1 MKPSSAEVVKPVQS
15 QRVLVVDDDPR
26 VCRLLSR
33 FLSAEGY
40 AVELASN
47 GRTMTHLMNAKT
59 IDLVIL
65 DLRLPGGED
74 GLSLA
79 RQLRAES
86 DIPLIMLTGRSD
98 SVDKIV
104 GLEIGADDYVTKPF
118 DRREL
123 LARIRSVLRRSSYKK
138 EESATAGVAN
148 SVLHFSGWALDLSRH
163 ELVSPDG
170 DQVELTS
177 YEFQLLAALARQPAQ
192 VLSRDQILELIAD
205 RDWQPFDRSI
215 DVLVGKL
222 RRKLKDD
229 PKNPNLVKTIR
240 GVGYMFTPSLK

>member
-1 MKPSSAEVVKPVQS
+1 MVEPNQS
-15 QRVLVVDDDPR
+15 QCVLVVDDDPR
-26 VCRLLSR
+26 ICRLLSR
-33 FLSAEGY
+33 FLAAEGY

-47 GRTMTHLMNAKT
+47 GRTMTHLMNAKS

-79 RQLRAES
+79 RQIRAES
-86 DIPLIMLTGRSD
+86 DVPLIMLTGRSE
-98 SVDKIV
+98 SVDKVV

-123 LARIRSVLRRSSYKK
+123 LARIRSVLRRSSSKK
-138 EESATAGVAN
+138 AQTASTDGTV

-163 ELVSPDG
+163 ELISPEG
-170 DQVELTS
+170 QKVELTS
-177 YEFQLLAALARQPAQ
+177 YEFQLLAALAHQPAQ

-222 RRKLKDD
+222 RRKLRDD
-229 PKNPNLVKTIR
+229 PKNPNLIKTIR
-240 GVGYMFTPSLK
+240 GVGYMFTPALTQG